1 MTRIKVLSLNVRGL
15 RNQIKQ
21 RAIFSYLKRQK
32 ADFYCLQES
41 YSKEGDER
49 IWQAEW
55 GGAIFFSH
63 GTEHARGVCI
73 LQKPNSY
80 FGFKCLSADPGG
92 RFVVSKIKTRD
103 EELFLMSI
111 YAPNEL
117 QQQLMFIKNLGRIVN
132 SETDISRLVITGDW
146 NTTLHRIGKSGGC
159 PWKPTKYRDVIL
171 DLFNGRMKPRRYL

>member
-15 RNQIKQ
+15 CNHIKQ

-32 ADFYCLQES
+32 ADFFCLQES

-49 IWQAEW
+49 IWQAQW
-55 GGAIFFSH
+55 GGTIFFSH

-103 EELFLMSI
+103 EKLILTSI
-111 YAPNEL
+111 YAPNDL

-132 SETDISRLVITGDW
+132 LETDISRLVITGDW
-146 NTTLHRIGKSGGC
+146 NMTLHRIDNLAVVPGNPQSIE
-159 PWKPTKYRDVIL
+159 TLSLIL
-171 DLFNGRMKPRRYL
+171 WTN

>member
-15 RNQIKQ
+15 RNQIKR

-63 GTEHARGVCI
+63 GTEHASGVCI

-80 FGFKCLSADPGG
+80 FDLNVYQQIPEGDL
-92 RFVVSKIKTRD
+92 
-103 EELFLMSI
+103 LFLRLKLEM
-111 YAPNEL
+111 
-117 QQQLMFIKNLGRIVN
+117 KN
-132 SETDISRLVITGDW
+132 
-146 NTTLHRIGKSGGC
+146 
-159 PWKPTKYRDVIL
+159 Y
-171 DLFNGRMKPRRYL
+171 F